1 MESPHAHFGSDPKG
15 VAGFETTHWSAVW
28 LADRYDEPFALAA
41 RESLCRKYWLPLFG
55 FARRRGYSDP
65 EAEDLTQ
72 GFFAHVL
79 QHELF
84 RTANPTRGRFRTFLL
99 SCFQNFI
106 REQWS
111 REHAAKRGG
120 VRNPVSLEVVNL
132 EAEGAVP
139 QAPPEDPEFDRA
151 WAERI
156 FALALARLGD
166 EFEAADKSA
175 EFARLKPFLSFS
187 GDREQ
192 YARVAADLDL
202 NARSVP
208 VAVFRMRQRFAALVR
223 REVLQTVSDASQLED
238 ELQHLIQIMS
248 H

>member
-1 MESPHAHFGSDPKG
+1 MESPHPQTGGDEPC

-28 LADRYDEPFALAA
+28 IADRYDEPFALSA
-41 RESLCRKYWLPLFG
+41 RENLCRKYWPPLFG
-55 FARRRGYSDP
+55 FARRQGYPDP

-72 GFFAHVL
+72 GFFAHIL
-79 QHELF
+79 KHQLF

-120 VRNPVSLEVVNL
+120 VRNPVSLDVVNL
-132 EAEGAVP
+132 ELEGVP
-139 QAPPEDPEFDRA
+139 QTSPEDREFDRA

-156 FALALARLGD
+156 FALALARLGG

-175 EFARLKPFLSFS
+175 EFSRLKPFLSLS

-192 YARVAADLDL
+192 YAQVAADLDL

-238 ELQHLIQIMS
+238 ELQHLIRIMS